1 MNRFRLSHF
10 CRKTEFFDGYP
21 RIADIYTL
29 LISVRFSAGNDLT
42 IPVFQGTLT
51 TLQSEKVFIMTLKQ
65 KYARLTVLCT
75 VVYFT
80 SYISRINLAAVMVE
94 LIQSG
99 FAEKQTA
106 ALALTLCSVT
116 YGVGQVLSGWLGDR
130 FKPQNII
137 LLGFALTASMNLSVS
152 FLQGPALLPV
162 LWAINGFA
170 QACMWPPLLS
180 ILTAQL
186 PQEQYSRACVW
197 VSQGSA
203 FGTIFVYACSPLLI
217 RWGSFRTVFAFS
229 GIAALTVAVI
239 WKVFYERLFGKSA
252 AAGMQAAVHEEA
264 PVKEFFHRHALLLM
278 GFIMLG
284 IVLQGS
290 LRDGVTNW
298 MPTFVSESF
307 GLDSSSAI
315 LTGVLLPIFQIPCTE
330 AAAWL
335 QRKQIPNEVSAA
347 GVIFTLGAISSVL
360 LFVFMDRSV
369 LITALLMAMLVGC
382 MHGVNFMLISLSP
395 RQFRR
400 FGHVSLIS
408 GTLNSCTYIGSS
420 LSTYGFALLSDSMG
434 WQGTSLLWAGIAA
447 TGAVVCLCIAKKWG
461 AFRQASH

>member
-1 MNRFRLSHF
+1 M
-10 CRKTEFFDGYP
+10 
-21 RIADIYTL
+21 
-29 LISVRFSAGNDLT
+29 T
-42 IPVFQGTLT
+42 I
-51 TLQSEKVFIMTLKQ
+51 KQ

-75 VVYFT
+75 AVYFT

-99 FAEKQTA
+99 FAEKQVA

-137 LLGFALTASMNLSVS
+137 LLGFLLTASMNLGVT
-152 FLQGPALLPV
+152 FLPEPSLLPI

-180 ILTAQL
+180 ILNTQL
-186 PQEQYSRACVW
+186 SGEHYSRACVW

-203 FGTIFVYACSPLLI
+203 FGTIFVYACSPLLL
-217 RWGSFRTVFAFS
+217 RLGSFRTVFAFS
-229 GIAALTVAVI
+229 GVAALIVAVI
-239 WKVFYERLFGKSA
+239 WKTFYERLFGKSA
-252 AAGMQAAVHEEA
+252 AAGMQTTAAEDAKTAA
-264 PVKEFFHRHALLLM
+264 PFNRHALILM
-278 GFIMLG
+278 GLVMLG

-330 AAAWL
+330 AADWL
-335 QRKQIPNEVSAA
+335 FRKRITNETAAAGLIFSVGAVSAVLLSLFM
-347 GVIFTLGAISSVL
+347 GKSVL
-360 LFVFMDRSV
+360 V
-369 LITALLMAMLVGC
+369 TALLMAMLVGC
-382 MHGVNFMLISLSP
+382 MHGVNFMLISMAP

-400 FGHVSLIS
+400 FGRVSLVS
-408 GTLNSCTYIGSS
+408 GILNSCTYIGSA
-420 LSTYGFALLSDSMG
+420 LSTYGIALLSESMG
-434 WQGTSLLWAGIAA
+434 WRITALLWAGIAGA
-447 TGAVVCLCIAKKWG
+447 GAVICLAISKTWSR
-461 AFRQASH
+461 FRSNDK

>member
-1 MNRFRLSHF
+1 M
-10 CRKTEFFDGYP
+10 
-21 RIADIYTL
+21 
-29 LISVRFSAGNDLT
+29 T
-42 IPVFQGTLT
+42 I
-51 TLQSEKVFIMTLKQ
+51 KQ

-75 VVYFT
+75 AVYFT

-99 FAEKQTA
+99 FAEKQVA

-137 LLGFALTASMNLSVS
+137 LLGFLSTASMNLGVT
-152 FLQGPALLPV
+152 FLPEPSLLPI

-180 ILTAQL
+180 ILTSQL
-186 PQEQYSRACVW
+186 PQEQYSRACAW

-217 RWGSFRTVFAFS
+217 RLGGFRTVFGFS
-229 GIAALTVAVI
+229 GVAALIVAVI
-239 WKVFYERLFGKSA
+239 WKIFYERLFGKSPA
-252 AAGMQAAVHEEA
+252 TGMMTAVPEDAKA
-264 PVKEFFHRHALLLM
+264 PEPFNRHALMLM
-278 GFIMLG
+278 GLIMLG

-298 MPTFVSESF
+298 MPTFVSENF

-335 QRKQIPNEVSAA
+335 QRKRLHNEVTAA

-360 LFVFMDRSV
+360 LFVFMNRSV
-369 LITALLMAMLVGC
+369 LLTALLMALLVGC

-408 GTLNSCTYIGSS
+408 GTLNSCTYVGSA
-420 LSTYGFALLSDSMG
+420 LSTYGFALLSESMG
-434 WQGTSLLWAGIAA
+434 WQGTSLIWATIAA
-447 TGAVVCLCIAKKWG
+447 AGAVICLRANRHW
-461 AFRQASH
+461 ARFRCNETK

>member
-1 MNRFRLSHF
+1 M
-10 CRKTEFFDGYP
+10 
-21 RIADIYTL
+21 
-29 LISVRFSAGNDLT
+29 T
-42 IPVFQGTLT
+42 I
-51 TLQSEKVFIMTLKQ
+51 KQ

-75 VVYFT
+75 AVYFT

-99 FAEKQTA
+99 FAEKQVA

-137 LLGFALTASMNLSVS
+137 LLGFLLTASMNLGVT
-152 FLQGPALLPV
+152 FLPEPSLLPI

-180 ILTAQL
+180 ILNTQL
-186 PQEQYSRACVW
+186 SGEHYSRACVW

-203 FGTIFVYACSPLLI
+203 FGTIFVYACSPLLL
-217 RWGSFRTVFAFS
+217 RLGSFRTVFAFS
-229 GIAALTVAVI
+229 GVAALIVAVI
-239 WKVFYERLFGKSA
+239 WKTFYERLFGKSA
-252 AAGMQAAVHEEA
+252 AAGMQTTAAEDAKTAV
-264 PVKEFFHRHALLLM
+264 PFNRHALILM
-278 GFIMLG
+278 GLVMLG

-330 AAAWL
+330 AADWL
-335 QRKQIPNEVSAA
+335 FRKRISNETAAAGLIFSVGAVSAVLLSLFM
-347 GVIFTLGAISSVL
+347 GKSVL
-360 LFVFMDRSV
+360 V
-369 LITALLMAMLVGC
+369 TALLMAMLVGC
-382 MHGVNFMLISLSP
+382 MHGVNFMLISMAP

-400 FGHVSLIS
+400 FGRVSLVS
-408 GTLNSCTYIGSS
+408 GILNSCTYIGSA
-420 LSTYGFALLSDSMG
+420 LSTYGIALLSESMG
-434 WQGTSLLWAGIAA
+434 WRITALLWAGIAGA
-447 TGAVVCLCIAKKWG
+447 GAVICLAISKTWSC
-461 AFRQASH
+461 FRSNDK

>member
-1 MNRFRLSHF
+1 
-10 CRKTEFFDGYP
+10 
-21 RIADIYTL
+21 
-29 LISVRFSAGNDLT
+29 
-42 IPVFQGTLT
+42 
-51 TLQSEKVFIMTLKQ
+51 MTLKQ

-75 VVYFT
+75 AVYFT

-99 FAEKQTA
+99 FAEKQVA

-116 YGVGQVLSGWLGDR
+116 YGVGQVLSGWMGDR

-137 LLGFALTASMNLSVS
+137 LLGFVLTASMNLRVS
-152 FLQGPALLPV
+152 FLQDPTLLPV

-180 ILTAQL
+180 ILTVQL

-217 RWGSFRTVFAFS
+217 RLGGFRTVFGFS
-229 GIAALTVAVI
+229 GVAALIVAVI
-239 WKVFYERLFGKSA
+239 WKIFYERLFGKST
-252 AAGMQAAVHEEA
+252 AAGMQAATQEDAKATE
-264 PVKEFFHRHALLLM
+264 PFNRHALMLM
-278 GFIMLG
+278 GLIMLG
-284 IVLQGS
+284 IVLQGA

-298 MPTFVSESF
+298 MPTFVSENF

-315 LTGVLLPIFQIPCTE
+315 LTGVLLPVFQIPCTE

-335 QRKQIPNEVSAA
+335 QRKRLPNEATAA

-360 LFVFMDRSV
+360 LFVFMNRSV
-369 LITALLMAMLVGC
+369 LITALLMALLVGC

-408 GTLNSCTYIGSS
+408 GTLNSCTYIGSA
-420 LSTYGFALLSDSMG
+420 LSTYGFALLSESMG
-434 WQGTSLLWAGIAA
+434 WRGTSLLWAGIAGL
-447 TGAVVCLCIAKKWG
+447 GAVVCLTISHSWG
-461 AFRQASH
+461 SFRRS

>member
-1 MNRFRLSHF
+1 
-10 CRKTEFFDGYP
+10 
-21 RIADIYTL
+21 
-29 LISVRFSAGNDLT
+29 
-42 IPVFQGTLT
+42 
-51 TLQSEKVFIMTLKQ
+51 MTLKQ

-75 VVYFT
+75 AVYFT

-99 FAEKQTA
+99 FTEKRVA

-116 YGVGQVLSGWLGDR
+116 YGVGQILSGWMGDR

-137 LLGFALTASMNLSVS
+137 LLGFALTASMNLSVA
-152 FLQGPALLPV
+152 FLQDPTLLPV

-203 FGTIFVYACSPLLI
+203 FGTIFVYACSPLLL
-217 RWGSFRTVFAFS
+217 RLGGFRTAFGFS
-229 GIAALTVAVI
+229 GVAAVI
-239 WKVFYERLFGKSA
+239 MAFIWKFFFEHWFGKDTTHA
-252 AAGMQAAVHEEA
+252 IQTG
-264 PVKEFFHRHALLLM
+264 VKEVTEAAEPFNRHAFVLM
-278 GFIMLG
+278 ALIMAS
-284 IVLQGS
+284 IILQGS

-298 MPTFVSESF
+298 MPTFVSENF

-335 QRKQIPNEVSAA
+335 QRKRLHNEVTAA
-347 GVIFTLGAISSVL
+347 GVIFTLGATSSVL
-360 LFVFMDRSV
+360 LFVFMNRSV
-369 LITALLMAMLVGC
+369 LITALLMALLVGC

-408 GTLNSCTYIGSS
+408 GTLNSCTYIGSA
-420 LSTYGFALLSDSMG
+420 LSTYGFALLSESMG
-434 WQGTSLLWAGIAA
+434 WQGTSLLWAGIAGL
-447 TGAVVCLCIAKKWG
+447 GAVVCLTISHSWG
-461 AFRQASH
+461 SFRRS

>member
-1 MNRFRLSHF
+1 M
-10 CRKTEFFDGYP
+10 
-21 RIADIYTL
+21 
-29 LISVRFSAGNDLT
+29 T
-42 IPVFQGTLT
+42 I
-51 TLQSEKVFIMTLKQ
+51 KQ

-75 VVYFT
+75 AVYFT

-99 FAEKQTA
+99 FAEKQVA

-137 LLGFALTASMNLSVS
+137 LLGFLLTASMNLGVT
-152 FLQGPALLPV
+152 FLPEPSLLPI

-180 ILTAQL
+180 ILNTQL
-186 PQEQYSRACVW
+186 SGEHYSRACVW

-203 FGTIFVYACSPLLI
+203 LGTIFVYACSPLLL
-217 RWGSFRTVFAFS
+217 RLGSFRTVFAFS
-229 GIAALTVAVI
+229 GVAALIVAVI
-239 WKVFYERLFGKSA
+239 WKTFYERLFGKSA
-252 AAGMQAAVHEEA
+252 AAGMQTTAAEDAKTAA
-264 PVKEFFHRHALLLM
+264 PFNRHALILM
-278 GFIMLG
+278 GLVMLG

-330 AAAWL
+330 AADWL
-335 QRKQIPNEVSAA
+335 FRKRITNETAAAGLIFSVGAVSAVLLSLFM
-347 GVIFTLGAISSVL
+347 GKSVL
-360 LFVFMDRSV
+360 V
-369 LITALLMAMLVGC
+369 TALLMAMLVGC
-382 MHGVNFMLISLSP
+382 MHGVNFMLISMAP

-400 FGHVSLIS
+400 FGRVSLVS
-408 GTLNSCTYIGSS
+408 GILNSCTYIGSA
-420 LSTYGFALLSDSMG
+420 LSTYCIALLSESMG
-434 WQGTSLLWAGIAA
+434 WRITALLWAGIAGA
-447 TGAVVCLCIAKKWG
+447 GAVICLAISKTWSR
-461 AFRQASH
+461 FRSNDK

>member
-1 MNRFRLSHF
+1 
-10 CRKTEFFDGYP
+10 
-21 RIADIYTL
+21 
-29 LISVRFSAGNDLT
+29 
-42 IPVFQGTLT
+42 
-51 TLQSEKVFIMTLKQ
+51 MTLKQ

-75 VVYFT
+75 AVYFT

-99 FAEKQTA
+99 FAEKQVA

-137 LLGFALTASMNLSVS
+137 LLGFLLTSSMNLGVT
-152 FLQGPALLPV
+152 FLPEPSLLPI

-180 ILTAQL
+180 ILNTQL
-186 PQEQYSRACVW
+186 SGEHYSRACVW

-203 FGTIFVYACSPLLI
+203 FGTIFVYACSPLLL
-217 RWGSFRTVFAFS
+217 RLGSFRTVFAFS
-229 GIAALTVAVI
+229 GVAALIVAVI
-239 WKVFYERLFGKSA
+239 WKTFYGRLFGKSA
-252 AAGMQAAVHEEA
+252 AAGMQATAAEDAKTAA
-264 PVKEFFHRHALLLM
+264 PFNRHALILM
-278 GFIMLG
+278 GLVMLG

-330 AAAWL
+330 AADWL
-335 QRKQIPNEVSAA
+335 FRKRISNETAAAGLIFSVGAVSAVLLSLFM
-347 GVIFTLGAISSVL
+347 GKSVL
-360 LFVFMDRSV
+360 V
-369 LITALLMAMLVGC
+369 TALLMAMLVGC
-382 MHGVNFMLISLSP
+382 MHGVNFMLISMAP

-400 FGHVSLIS
+400 FGRVSLVS
-408 GTLNSCTYIGSS
+408 GMLNSCTYIGSA
-420 LSTYGFALLSDSMG
+420 LSTYGIALLSESMG
-434 WQGTSLLWAGIAA
+434 WRITALLWAGIAGA
-447 TGAVVCLCIAKKWG
+447 GAVICLAISKTWSR
-461 AFRQASH
+461 FRSNDK

>member
-1 MNRFRLSHF
+1 
-10 CRKTEFFDGYP
+10 
-21 RIADIYTL
+21 
-29 LISVRFSAGNDLT
+29 
-42 IPVFQGTLT
+42 
-51 TLQSEKVFIMTLKQ
+51 MTLKQ

-75 VVYFT
+75 AVYFT

-99 FAEKQTA
+99 FAQKSVA

-137 LLGFALTASMNLSVS
+137 LLGFGLTASMNLSVS
-152 FLQGPALLPV
+152 FLQNPAVLPV
-162 LWAINGFA
+162 FWAINGFA

-180 ILTAQL
+180 ILNTQL
-186 PQEQYSRACVW
+186 SGEHYSRACVW

-229 GIAALTVAVI
+229 GVAALVVAVI
-239 WKVFYERLFGKSA
+239 WKTFYERLFGKTVT
-252 AAGMQAAVHEEA
+252 AGMQTAATENPKAAE
-264 PVKEFFHRHALLLM
+264 PFNRHALILM
-278 GFIMLG
+278 GLVMLG

-315 LTGVLLPIFQIPCTE
+315 LTGVLLPLFQIPCTE
-330 AAAWL
+330 AADWL
-335 QRKQIPNEVSAA
+335 FRKRISNETAAAGLIFGLGAVSA
-347 GVIFTLGAISSVL
+347 VL
-360 LFVFMDRSV
+360 LSIFMGRSV
-369 LITALLMAMLVGC
+369 LVTALLMAMLVGC
-382 MHGVNFMLISLSP
+382 MHGVNFMLISMAP

-400 FGHVSLIS
+400 FGRVSLVS
-408 GTLNSCTYIGSS
+408 GTLNSCTYVGSA
-420 LSTYGFALLSDSMG
+420 LSTYGIALLSESMG
-434 WQGTSLLWAGIAA
+434 WQGTSLIWAAIAA
-447 TGAVVCLCIAKKWG
+447 VGAVVCLCVSNQWAG
-461 AFRQASH
+461 FRCNETK